1 VQRIKRRGDEFEL
14 VLYENEVSLLRDLT
28 GQLDGILG
36 AGAPDDRGT
45 DPVRERLF
53 PRAYLDPTEDV
64 AEEDWQS
71 AVHDDL
77 VRSKAENLATVIGT
91 LDGLRMQRGKA
102 KTSLS
107 GEQLDEWVGALNDVR
122 LALGVALEISEDQDQ
137 MPEEGNAA
145 AFEVYHWLTHLQ
157 GALIDALVGGAEF

>member
-1 VQRIKRRGDEFEL
+1 MQRIKRRGDEFEL

-64 AEEDWQS
+64 AEEDWQH

-77 VRSKAENLATVIGT
+77 VRAKAENLATVVGT
-91 LDGLRMQRGKA
+91 LDGLHMSRGKA
-102 KTSLS
+102 KVSLS

-122 LALGVALEISEDQDQ
+122 LALGIALGVSEDQETA
-137 MPEEGNAA
+137 PEQANAA